1 MIKLKKKNREKQHP
15 KAARGAHTPED
26 AETGKRHRLQVDSAS
41 VSQDM
46 GIKKKAKTSSSSF
59 PSACSKEAS
68 KTASTAGTAT
78 ENISLNGGVVDCERL
93 RRAIGAL
100 CRHVQKKQKEEEI
113 QDLLANS
120 GGPMVS
126 LMFSLQNVPEGQRIY
141 PHLIPHD
148 ASGEVCLIVKDPQR
162 KWKDIVAAAQ
172 PSLSFIKKVISYK
185 KLSKKFPQ
193 FADKRS
199 LCSAYDLFL
208 VDSKVKEKAALAYTC
223 GALNNRKR
231 SKESA

>member
-93 RRAIGAL
+93 RKAIGAL

-141 PHLIPHD
+141 PHLMY
-148 ASGEVCLIVKDPQR
+148 AFVYTPQHIKR
-162 KWKDIVAAAQ
+162 YS
-172 PSLSFIKKVISYK
+172 SLLLLYVFFLFVLLLTQSLFSSDSYT
-185 KLSKKFPQ
+185 LH
-193 FADKRS
+193 
-199 LCSAYDLFL
+199 
-208 VDSKVKEKAALAYTC
+208 T
-223 GALNNRKR
+223 
-231 SKESA
+231 